1 MTFHETI
8 LKKLLEYRETQPHFN
23 FLTRQRAG
31 AGKRFESGHWF
42 QGNDGYAF
50 VGLINAS
57 GGSNRTRSVGISI
70 SPTAKGYSCYLEI
83 VFNEEKDKE
92 LIACYEALAKKIQ
105 GIKSVGDTKYNVRVG
120 DLTDKDFSQ
129 LYTFLDNT
137 YELLLNEFKKRG
149 KQSVLVTD
157 KKFEQLL
164 QRINE
169 YRFSNEPSIK
179 QITMQNGALNTIL
192 YGPPGT
198 GKTYST
204 INKALEI
211 LGESVE
217 GMERSDIKSIFEN
230 KVNNGRI
237 VFTTFHQSMSYEDFI
252 EGIKPIA
259 PDKDGDP
266 VIYRVEEG
274 VFKRLC
280 INAAFALAK
289 QNESEGIENVLDF
302 SITFDNFVQELEEKL
317 ATQEIVELATKTGG
331 KVIVDSISQ
340 NGNILIKHHGGS
352 RTYTVSKARTSEL
365 QKAITDLNEVDN
377 INDQFRDIIGGSNS
391 TTYWAVLNAIRNRKQ
406 LSKASIK
413 AERNYTWEE
422 KIEAVKA
429 LKNQDYKD
437 KIGEPFVLIID
448 EINRGNVSQIFGE
461 LITLIES
468 DKRLGRPESLQLQ
481 LPYSKLPFGV
491 PPNVHIIGTMNTADR
506 SVEALDTAL
515 RRRFVFEEVMPKPE
529 LLEKITYDG
538 FNLKEVLETINER
551 IEALL
556 DRDHTIGHSYFIKL
570 ESGDKKGLSNVLK
583 NNIIPLLQE
592 YFYND
597 YEKIALVL
605 GEGFVKEKAIEKVKF
620 AKFKNIE
627 VPETNTIYELLPQ
640 IENIEVAVGLLLNRP
655 NE

>member
-8 LKKLLEYRETQPHFN
+8 LKKLLEYRETHPHFN
-23 FLTRQRAG
+23 FLTRQRTG
-31 AGKRFESGHWF
+31 AGKRFGSGHWF

-57 GGSNRTRSVGISI
+57 GGTNRTRSVGIVI
-70 SPTAKGYSCYLEI
+70 NPTDNGFNCYLEV
-83 VFNEEKDKE
+83 VFNEEKDAM
-92 LIACYEALAKKIQ
+92 LIEAYKALIDKI
-105 GIKSVGDTKYNVRVG
+105 GEFNNMSETKFSRFIGEIPKN
-120 DLTDKDFSQ
+120 DFSK
-129 LYTFLDNT
+129 LFNFFDEHYNNI
-137 YELLLNEFKKRG
+137 LNEFKTRNRETK
-149 KQSVLVTD
+149 LVTD

-164 QRINE
+164 NKVNE
-169 YRFSNEPSIK
+169 FRFSVK
-179 QITMQNGALNTIL
+179 QNTMQTTMQNEAPNKIL

-198 GKTYST
+198 GKTYNT

-211 LGESVE
+211 LGEPVD
-217 GMERSDIKSIFEN
+217 GLERSDVKNIFEN
-230 KVNNGRI
+230 KVKDGRI

-280 INAAFALAK
+280 VNAAFALAK

-365 QKAITDLNEVDN
+365 QKAITDLNEVNN

-422 KIEAVKA
+422 KTEAVKA

-491 PPNVHIIGTMNTADR
+491 PPNIYIIGTMNTADR

-529 LLEKITYDG
+529 LLEKITYNG
-538 FNLKEVLETINER
+538 FNLMEVLETINER

-570 ESGDKKGLSNVLK
+570 ESGDKKGLSNVFK

-605 GEGFVKEKAIEKVKF
+605 GSGFVQEKVAKKNIFPKF
-620 AKFKNIE
+620 ANIDE
-627 VPETNTIYELLPQ
+627 PETDRIYELITE
-640 IENIEVAVGLLLNRP
+640 IEDIEDVIDMLLDIS